1 MSDNIQVKDA
11 AGLSKTVR
19 TSDDGTAHT
28 PHHIA
33 LPFADPSKNWQFAG
47 ATGGIVNTTDVVA
60 KAAAGAGLR
69 NYVTGIQFKNASNV
83 ATDLVIKDGSTVI
96 WRGHMGTDFD
106 DPGMIGVVFQ
116 TPLKGTANTAINV
129 ACTVSG
135 AAVYVNLQ
143 GFVAA

>member
-1 MSDNIQVKDA
+1 MPDNIQVKDA
-11 AGLSKTVR
+11 AGLARTVR

-33 LPFADPSKNWQFAG
+33 VPFADPSKNWQFAG

-69 NYVTGIQFKNASNV
+69 NYVTSIQFKNNNNV
-83 ATDLVIKDGSTVI
+83 STDLVIKDGSTVI
-96 WRGHMGTDFD
+96 WRGHMGVGAD
-106 DPGMIGVVFQ
+106 DPGMIGITFPS
-116 TPLKGTANTAINV
+116 PLRGTANTAINV
-129 ACTVSG
+129 ACTVTG